1 MKGEVPAKGTSPFF
15 LIIIKFGTF
24 FTHFEMI
31 LLYPEPYLSY
41 FWCRIKR
48 NRTNI
53 MKITIKYICTG
64 LSLCACT
71 CLVNNLPAQ
80 AETTNTAAVSATETG
95 WDRQS
100 IMEVARRVADWQI
113 KDYPENKYA
122 KSEPRGWIAGALYM
136 GMFDWA
142 ELSGDNTY
150 YDWLRKIF
158 NRQSWQV
165 ANRMYHADDVCIAQT
180 YIDFYNKEKN
190 ENMLKPTIARAD
202 WVLNNPSN
210 GSMDLDYSKG
220 STIERWTWCDALF
233 MAPGVYTRLYTLT
246 GNRKYMHFA
255 DSEFRATYNHL
266 YDKDE
271 DLFYRDSRYIGQKEA
286 NGKKVFWGRGNGWV
300 IGGLAEILKTLPAED
315 TEFRPFYL
323 ELYKEMSDDIQ
334 DIIDAAKTIH
344 ANGVEIVA
352 VSLGADGSLAVGE
365 EGIFRA
371 IVPKIDAV
379 NTVGCGD
386 SMIAGFALGLS
397 EGLSLEET
405 LRRASA
411 ISAAAAMR
419 EETGFFV
426 MEDMEKLLP
435 QIVIQKLYNTI

>member
-1 MKGEVPAKGTSPFF
+1 
-15 LIIIKFGTF
+15 
-24 FTHFEMI
+24 
-31 LLYPEPYLSY
+31 
-41 FWCRIKR
+41 
-48 NRTNI
+48 

-323 ELYKEMSDDIQ
+323 ELYKEMSERLAGLQGKDGYWHASLLDPDSYPSPETSATGFIVYGLAYGINQ
-334 DIIDAAKTIH
+334 GYLPADKYLPVVKKGWEALTRAVE
-344 ANGVEIVA
+344 ANGKLGWVQPV
-352 VSLGADGSLAVGE
+352 GADPKKGDTRHD
-365 EGIFRA
+365 RA
-371 IVPKIDAV
+371 LWYRCIPD
-379 NTVGCGD
+379 GCIGNLQI
-386 SMIAGFALGLS
+386 SRQISHNKALFS
-397 EGLSLEET
+397 
-405 LRRASA
+405 
-411 ISAAAAMR
+411 
-419 EETGFFV
+419 
-426 MEDMEKLLP
+426 
-435 QIVIQKLYNTI
+435 

>member
-1 MKGEVPAKGTSPFF
+1 MKT
-15 LIIIKFGTF
+15 
-24 FTHFEMI
+24 
-31 LLYPEPYLSY
+31 
-41 FWCRIKR
+41 
-48 NRTNI
+48 
-53 MKITIKYICTG
+53 TIKYICTG

-271 DLFYRDSRYIGQKEA
+271 DLFYRDSRYIGQTWKDHTTPGYAANRPKQPVVRVSWDEA
-286 NGKKVFWGRGNGWV
+286 NAFCQKISEISGN
-300 IGGLAEILKTLPAED
+300 T
-315 TEFRPFYL
+315 
-323 ELYKEMSDDIQ
+323 
-334 DIIDAAKTIH
+334 
-344 ANGVEIVA
+344 
-352 VSLGADGSLAVGE
+352 VSLPTETQWEWAARS
-365 EGIFRA
+365 
-371 IVPKIDAV
+371 
-379 NTVGCGD
+379 
-386 SMIAGFALGLS
+386 
-397 EGLSLEET
+397 GLSLIHISEPT
-405 LRRASA
+405 RRS
-411 ISAAAAMR
+411 
-419 EETGFFV
+419 
-426 MEDMEKLLP
+426 
-435 QIVIQKLYNTI
+435 

>member
-1 MKGEVPAKGTSPFF
+1 MKT
-15 LIIIKFGTF
+15 
-24 FTHFEMI
+24 
-31 LLYPEPYLSY
+31 
-41 FWCRIKR
+41 
-48 NRTNI
+48 
-53 MKITIKYICTG
+53 TIKYICTG

-286 NGKKVFWGRGNGWV
+286 NGKKIFWGRGNGWV
-300 IGGLAEILKTLPAED
+300 IGGLAEILKTPNSVLSISNFIKRCPSASPDCKEKTVIGMPACWTRTAILHPKQARPD
-315 TEFRPFYL
+315 LSFTAWHTESTR
-323 ELYKEMSDDIQ
+323 
-334 DIIDAAKTIH
+334 
-344 ANGVEIVA
+344 
-352 VSLGADGSLAVGE
+352 
-365 EGIFRA
+365 GICRQT
-371 IVPKIDAV
+371 
-379 NTVGCGD
+379 NTYQ
-386 SMIAGFALGLS
+386 S
-397 EGLSLEET
+397 
-405 LRRASA
+405 
-411 ISAAAAMR
+411 
-419 EETGFFV
+419 
-426 MEDMEKLLP
+426 
-435 QIVIQKLYNTI
+435 

>member
-1 MKGEVPAKGTSPFF
+1 MKT
-15 LIIIKFGTF
+15 
-24 FTHFEMI
+24 
-31 LLYPEPYLSY
+31 
-41 FWCRIKR
+41 
-48 NRTNI
+48 
-53 MKITIKYICTG
+53 TIKYICTG

-113 KDYPENKYA
+113 KDYPENKYAKSEPRGWIAGALYMGMFDWAELSGDNTYYDWLRKIFNRQDYPENKYA

-286 NGKKVFWGRGNGWV
+286 NGKKIFWGRGNGWVIGGLAEILKTLPAEDTEFRPFYLELYYIGQKEANGKKIFWGRGNGWV

-323 ELYKEMSDDIQ
+323 ELYKEMSERLAGLQGKDGYW
-334 DIIDAAKTIH
+334 H
-344 ANGVEIVA
+344 A
-352 VSLGADGSLAVGE
+352 SLLD
-365 EGIFRA
+365 
-371 IVPKIDAV
+371 P
-379 NTVGCGD
+379 D
-386 SMIAGFALGLS
+386 SYPS
-397 EGLSLEET
+397 PET
-405 LRRASA
+405 SA
-411 ISAAAAMR
+411 
-419 EETGFFV
+419 TGFIV
-426 MEDMEKLLP
+426 YGLAYGINQGYLP
-435 QIVIQKLYNTI
+435 ADK

>member
-53 MKITIKYICTG
+53 MKTTIKYICTG

-95 WDRQS
+95 LDRQS

-286 NGKKVFWGRGNGWV
+286 NGKKIFWGRGNGWV

-323 ELYKEMSDDIQ
+323 ELYKEMSERLAGLQGKDGYW
-334 DIIDAAKTIH
+334 H
-344 ANGVEIVA
+344 ASLLDPDSYPSPETSATGFIVYGLAYGINQGYLPADKDLPVVKKGWEALTRAVETNGKLGWVQPV
-352 VSLGADGSLAVGE
+352 GADPKKVTRDMTELYGTGAFLMAASEIYKLAD
-365 EGIFRA
+365 
-371 IVPKIDAV
+371 K
-379 NTVGCGD
+379 
-386 SMIAGFALGLS
+386 
-397 EGLSLEET
+397 
-405 LRRASA
+405 
-411 ISAAAAMR
+411 
-419 EETGFFV
+419 
-426 MEDMEKLLP
+426 
-435 QIVIQKLYNTI
+435 

>member
-1 MKGEVPAKGTSPFF
+1 MKT
-15 LIIIKFGTF
+15 
-24 FTHFEMI
+24 
-31 LLYPEPYLSY
+31 
-41 FWCRIKR
+41 
-48 NRTNI
+48 
-53 MKITIKYICTG
+53 TIKYICTG

-95 WDRQS
+95 LTAKHHGSCPAGGGLADQRLSRKQ
-100 IMEVARRVADWQI
+100 ICQERTAR
-113 KDYPENKYA
+113 
-122 KSEPRGWIAGALYM
+122 WIAGALYM

-190 ENMLKPTIARAD
+190 ENMLKPTIAPRPMG
-202 WVLNNPSN
+202 VEQSSN

-271 DLFYRDSRYIGQKEA
+271 DLSIATAATSDR
-286 NGKKVFWGRGNGWV
+286 KKPTARRFSG
-300 IGGLAEILKTLPAED
+300 D
-315 TEFRPFYL
+315 
-323 ELYKEMSDDIQ
+323 
-334 DIIDAAKTIH
+334 
-344 ANGVEIVA
+344 VA
-352 VSLGADGSLAVGE
+352 
-365 EGIFRA
+365 
-371 IVPKIDAV
+371 
-379 NTVGCGD
+379 TVG
-386 SMIAGFALGLS
+386 
-397 EGLSLEET
+397 
-405 LRRASA
+405 
-411 ISAAAAMR
+411 
-419 EETGFFV
+419 
-426 MEDMEKLLP
+426 
-435 QIVIQKLYNTI
+435 

>member
-53 MKITIKYICTG
+53 MKTTIKYICTG

-95 WDRQS
+95 WNRQS

-271 DLFYRDSRYIGQKEA
+271 NLFYRDSRYIGQKEA
-286 NGKKVFWGRGNGWV
+286 NGKKIFWGRGN
-300 IGGLAEILKTLPAED
+300 
-315 TEFRPFYL
+315 
-323 ELYKEMSDDIQ
+323 
-334 DIIDAAKTIH
+334 
-344 ANGVEIVA
+344 
-352 VSLGADGSLAVGE
+352 VG
-365 EGIFRA
+365 
-371 IVPKIDAV
+371 
-379 NTVGCGD
+379 
-386 SMIAGFALGLS
+386 
-397 EGLSLEET
+397 
-405 LRRASA
+405 
-411 ISAAAAMR
+411 
-419 EETGFFV
+419 
-426 MEDMEKLLP
+426 
-435 QIVIQKLYNTI
+435 

>member
-1 MKGEVPAKGTSPFF
+1 
-15 LIIIKFGTF
+15 
-24 FTHFEMI
+24 
-31 LLYPEPYLSY
+31 
-41 FWCRIKR
+41 
-48 NRTNI
+48 
-53 MKITIKYICTG
+53 
-64 LSLCACT
+64 
-71 CLVNNLPAQ
+71 
-80 AETTNTAAVSATETG
+80 
-95 WDRQS
+95 
-100 IMEVARRVADWQI
+100 
-113 KDYPENKYA
+113 
-122 KSEPRGWIAGALYM
+122 M

-246 GNRKYMHFA
+246 GNRKYMYFA
-255 DSEFRATYNHL
+255 DGEFRATYNHL

-323 ELYKEMSDDIQ
+323 ELYKEMSERLAGLQGKDGYW
-334 DIIDAAKTIH
+334 H
-344 ANGVEIVA
+344 ASLLDPGSYPSPETSATGFIVYGLAYGINQGYLPADKYLPVVKKGWEALTRAVETDGKLGWVQP
-352 VSLGADGSLAVGE
+352 VGAD
-365 EGIFRA
+365 
-371 IVPKIDAV
+371 PKKVTRDMTELYGTGAFL
-379 NTVGCGD
+379 
-386 SMIAGFALGLS
+386 M
-397 EGLSLEET
+397 
-405 LRRASA
+405 
-411 ISAAAAMR
+411 AAC
-419 EETGFFV
+419 EV
-426 MEDMEKLLP
+426 YKL
-435 QIVIQKLYNTI
+435 IK

>member
-1 MKGEVPAKGTSPFF
+1 
-15 LIIIKFGTF
+15 
-24 FTHFEMI
+24 
-31 LLYPEPYLSY
+31 
-41 FWCRIKR
+41 
-48 NRTNI
+48 
-53 MKITIKYICTG
+53 
-64 LSLCACT
+64 
-71 CLVNNLPAQ
+71 
-80 AETTNTAAVSATETG
+80 
-95 WDRQS
+95 
-100 IMEVARRVADWQI
+100 
-113 KDYPENKYA
+113 
-122 KSEPRGWIAGALYM
+122 M

-286 NGKKVFWGRGNGWV
+286 NGKKIFWGRGNGWV

-323 ELYKEMSDDIQ
+323 ELYKEMSERLAGLQGKAYGINQGYLPADKYLPVVKKGWE
-334 DIIDAAKTIH
+334 ALTRAVET
-344 ANGVEIVA
+344 NGKLGWVQPV
-352 VSLGADGSLAVGE
+352 GADPKKVTRDMTELYGTGAFLMAASEIYKLAN
-365 EGIFRA
+365 
-371 IVPKIDAV
+371 K
-379 NTVGCGD
+379 
-386 SMIAGFALGLS
+386 
-397 EGLSLEET
+397 
-405 LRRASA
+405 
-411 ISAAAAMR
+411 
-419 EETGFFV
+419 
-426 MEDMEKLLP
+426 
-435 QIVIQKLYNTI
+435 

>member
-1 MKGEVPAKGTSPFF
+1 MKT
-15 LIIIKFGTF
+15 
-24 FTHFEMI
+24 
-31 LLYPEPYLSY
+31 
-41 FWCRIKR
+41 
-48 NRTNI
+48 
-53 MKITIKYICTG
+53 TIKYICTG

-220 STIERWTWCDALF
+220 STIFFGCDGMDGILSVENFDTSLAEGLMLLTPFSTTEESSKAFTEAYVAAYGIDPNQFAADSYDAVYAIKAAVEKAGVTADMSASDICDALKPA
-233 MAPGVYTRLYTLT
+233 MTEISIDGLT
-246 GNRKYMHFA
+246 GSDMVWN
-255 DSEFRATYNHL
+255 
-266 YDKDE
+266 
-271 DLFYRDSRYIGQKEA
+271 A
-286 NGKKVFWGRGNGWV
+286 NGEPNKAPKAVKIVNG
-300 IGGLAEILKTLPAED
+300 E
-315 TEFRPFYL
+315 Y
-323 ELYKEMSDDIQ
+323 EMQ
-334 DIIDAAKTIH
+334 
-344 ANGVEIVA
+344 
-352 VSLGADGSLAVGE
+352 
-365 EGIFRA
+365 
-371 IVPKIDAV
+371 
-379 NTVGCGD
+379 
-386 SMIAGFALGLS
+386 
-397 EGLSLEET
+397 
-405 LRRASA
+405 
-411 ISAAAAMR
+411 
-419 EETGFFV
+419 
-426 MEDMEKLLP
+426 
-435 QIVIQKLYNTI
+435 